1 MSVKNRIIEGNQLE
15 ITQIYKAGVHNGI
28 DVVNKNYTLGN
39 IIAHTDGVV
48 SEARDGLGNM
58 KGSNSY
64 GNYVKIKHDNGYST
78 LYAHLAKG
86 TVKVAAGNKVSKG
99 QVLGF
104 MGDSGNS
111 YGAHLHFEVR
121 NESDGRI
128 DPTPY
133 LDADLPAKVVEE
145 PKEEAGKVIYTVKAG
160 DTLSEIG
167 AKYGINYMKIARD
180 NNIANPN
187 LIYPGQKLIIDV
199 EENEPIKYT
208 VKAGDTLSEI
218 GAKYGVN
225 YMKIARDNNIANP
238 NLIYVGQVLTINK

>member
-15 ITQIYKAGVHNGI
+15 ITQFYKAGVHNGI

-86 TVKVAAGNKVSKG
+86 TVRVSAGTKVSKG

-133 LDADLPAKVVEE
+133 LDADLPAAKVEKSTEE
-145 PKEEAGKVIYTVKAG
+145 LAQEVIAGKYGNGEDRKKALG
-160 DTLSEIG
+160 NRYGEVQARVNEILG
-167 AKYGINYMKIARD
+167 SGHQSSSITY
-180 NNIANPN
+180 
-187 LIYPGQKLIIDV
+187 V
-199 EENEPIKYT
+199 

-218 GAKYGVN
+218 GAKYGVD
-225 YMKIARDNNIANP
+225 YHKIAKDNNIANP
-238 NLIYVGQVLTINK
+238 NLIYIGQKIVINK

>member
-1 MSVKNRIIEGNQLE
+1 MAVKNRVIEGNQLE
-15 ITQIYKAGVHNGI
+15 ITQIYKAGIHNGI
-28 DVVNKNYTLGN
+28 DVVNKNYTLGY
-39 IIAHTDGVV
+39 ICSHSDGNVV
-48 SEARDGLGNM
+48 ESRDGLGNM

-64 GNYVKIKHDNGYST
+64 GNYVKVKHDNGYST

-86 TVKVAAGNKVSKG
+86 TVTVSNGQRVSKG
-99 QVLGF
+99 QRLGF

-111 YGAHLHFEVR
+111 YGAHLHFEIR
-121 NESDGRI
+121 NESDERI

-133 LDADLPAKVVEE
+133 LNADLPAKVVEE
-145 PKEEAGKVIYTVKAG
+145 PKEEAGKIIYTVKAG

-167 AKYGINYMKIARD
+167 AKYGINYMKIAKD

-187 LIYPGQKLIIDV
+187 LIYVGQKLVIDV
-199 EENEPIKYT
+199 ETNEPIKYT

-225 YMKIARDNNIANP
+225 YMKIARDNNISNP

>member
-15 ITQIYKAGVHNGI
+15 ITQFYKAGVHNGI

-86 TVKVAAGNKVSKG
+86 TVKVSAGTKVSKG

-133 LDADLPAKVVEE
+133 LDADLPAKVEKSTEE
-145 PKEEAGKVIYTVKAG
+145 LAQEVIAGKYGNGEDRKKALG
-160 DTLSEIG
+160 NRYGEVQARVNEILG
-167 AKYGINYMKIARD
+167 AGHQSSSITY
-180 NNIANPN
+180 
-187 LIYPGQKLIIDV
+187 V
-199 EENEPIKYT
+199 

-218 GAKYGVN
+218 GAKYGVD
-225 YMKIARDNNIANP
+225 YHKIAKDNNIANP
-238 NLIYVGQVLTINK
+238 NLIYIGQKIVINK